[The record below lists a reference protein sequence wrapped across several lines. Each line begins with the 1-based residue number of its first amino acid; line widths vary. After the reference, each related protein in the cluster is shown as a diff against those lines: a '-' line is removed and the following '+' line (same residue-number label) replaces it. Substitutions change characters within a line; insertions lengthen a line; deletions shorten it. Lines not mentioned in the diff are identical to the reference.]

1 MSYSSYSN
9 TNIQKI
15 YNKPISRN
23 PIKKLNFKFE
33 KYAYQKLQKKYNFT
47 PLDYQINIINDIIYN
62 EKTHIVAIFKDYLIY
77 DDNSEFFKRYY
88 KSYESII
95 RLPKYFEYYQ
105 TYSKIYPNYTSIS
118 ECKYLYKNIQKKQRM
133 IDLQEQFEKEKLNN
147 NSLNISN
154 EELENIFSTDI
165 IDSILNVTNKE
176 DIELLFNIKN
186 ENNIIEE
193 QKFYEKIN
201 DLIDTIE
208 KLENINNNAQTNIN
222 ISDITS
228 YKNKIYQR
236 NSKEKYTIKS
246 PLNINNNILKRYIS
260 NSVTNLYRNN
270 SPHFTKICSKWN
282 NSNNKILNIYSKKNT
297 SKNQHTNN
305 ESLNPSTERSL
316 IEKLEQNIFKLTKK
330 NLMFSKR
337 NYNSSN
343 KNRSS
348 SRREYSTF
356 SKHNISTYSKTKN
369 SSSINLN
376 NYTYHKSS
384 NSNNNI
390 SQSVRFGKNNPIIS
404 SNENYLK
411 TPLTA
416 KNTIRKSI
424 SNSKNNINIS
434 NPNISLRQNSSKNN
448 ILSQQI
454 HINKIMLNKDNINNR
469 KFIYNNF
476 IYVIKKNPN
485 ITFHNSKSE
494 FNILKSTKNLNIIQN
509 SNRKNHSNSNPKH
522 KKFDLRE
529 NNNSEQHNMIKEKI
543 KKRNISFL
551 INSNSNNNLMTTRD
565 IEKKDINLLK
575 YGLKSKIGKKESIN
589 NSLFDNK
596 PIKNY
601 NEIIKNNLRN
611 IISRNYNL
619 EKHNELSLNKNS
631 KNELITTKLN
641 SIKFK
646 KLENNKINIK
656 NLSKIYN
663 NLNVQKSKS
672 KSKSKEMN

>member
-1 MSYSSYSN
+1 MNYSNSN
-9 TNIQKI
+9 TNFQKI

-23 PIKKLNFKFE
+23 PIKKPNFTFE
-33 KYAYQKLQKKYNFT
+33 KYAYQKLQKKYHNT
-47 PLDYQINIINDIIYN
+47 PLDYQMNIINDIIYN
-62 EKTHIVAIFKDYLIY
+62 EKTHIVAKFKDYLIY

-88 KSYESII
+88 KSYESIL
-95 RLPKYFEYYQ
+95 RLPKYFEYYH

-118 ECKYLYKNIQKKQRM
+118 ECKYFYKNIQKKQRM
-133 IDLQEQFEKEKLNN
+133 IDLQEQFEKEKFNN
-147 NSLNISN
+147 CSLNISN

-186 ENNIIEE
+186 DNNINEE
-193 QKFYEKIN
+193 KKFYEKIN
-201 DLIDTIE
+201 DLIDTID

-222 ISDITS
+222 IGDITS
-228 YKNKIYQR
+228 YKNKINQR
-236 NSKEKYTIKS
+236 NSNEKYTIKS

-270 SPHFTKICSKWN
+270 SPHFTKISSKWN
-282 NSNNKILNIYSKKNT
+282 NSSNKILNIYSKKNT

-305 ESLNPSTERSL
+305 ESFNPSTERSL
-316 IEKLEQNIFKLTKK
+316 IEKLEYNLLKLTKK
-330 NLMFSKR
+330 NLMFNNR

-356 SKHNISTYSKTKN
+356 SKNNISTYSKTKN

-390 SQSVRFGKNNPIIS
+390 SQSIRFGKNNPIIS
-404 SNENYLK
+404 SNENYSK

-424 SNSKNNINIS
+424 SNPINIINFS
-434 NPNISLRQNSSKNN
+434 NTNISLRQNNSKNN
-448 ILSQQI
+448 ILNQQI
-454 HINKIMLNKDNINNR
+454 QINKVILNKDLIKNR
-469 KFIYNNF
+469 KFFCNNF
-476 IYVIKKNPN
+476 IHVIKKNPN

-494 FNILKSTKNLNIIQN
+494 FNMLNSTKNLNVIKN
-509 SNRKNHSNSNPKH
+509 SKKKNHSNSNPKY

-529 NNNSEQHNMIKEKI
+529 NNNSEQQKIMKEKI

-551 INSNSNNNLMTTRD
+551 INSNSNNNIMTTRD
-565 IEKKDINLLK
+565 IEKKDFTLLQ
-575 YGLKSKIGKKESIN
+575 YGLKSKIGKKEASN
-589 NSLFDNK
+589 NSLFDK
-596 PIKNY
+596 SIKNY

-611 IISRNYNL
+611 MISRNYNL
-619 EKHNELSLNKNS
+619 EKHNELSINKNS
-631 KNELITTKLN
+631 KNDLITAKLN
-641 SIKFK
+641 FIKFK
-646 KLENNKINIK
+646 NLEKNKINIK
-656 NLSKIYN
+656 NLSKIYD
-663 NLNVQKSKS
+663 NLNIPKSKS
-672 KSKSKEMN
+672 KSK